1 MEEFLPSYTE
11 EIVLE
16 VEPKLANVVRVELG
30 RLMIMT
36 TIRGTKQR
44 VKRWNTR
51 YLRFTLWRKSGSLRV
66 WSI

>member
-1 MEEFLPSYTE
+1 
-11 EIVLE
+11 
-16 VEPKLANVVRVELG
+16 
-30 RLMIMT
+30 MT